1 MKRYDIEEDGN
12 IYEVTEFDDGMTT
25 KVYKG
30 RAYHPVDEDTQRQ
43 LEMAANIEYAV
54 ELLEMQME
62 V

>member
-1 MKRYDIEEDGN
+1 MKRYDIEVDGD
-12 IYEVTEFDDGMTT
+12 IYEVTEFDDGMETRI
-25 KVYKG
+25 YKG